1 MGVPHELESFASNS
15 LKRRTCP
22 MHHCNIKPKLE
33 EHHKDCFGWALYC
46 CNQDIEVSNEVL
58 QNSYLKMLE
67 RQNTFKGN
75 AEFKTWAFAIIK
87 NTAIDAL
94 RKRKKEAIIISENNI
109 PDTSYDAGFEFEF
122 DKKQKKL
129 FFSEA
134 LYQLSDRQNQILQ
147 LVFYHDLSL
156 NQTAEVLN
164 LSPGSVRK
172 YYDRAK
178 KALAEW
184 FQKKGIVEF

>member
-1 MGVPHELESFASNS
+1 MYHS
-15 LKRRTCP
+15 K
-22 MHHCNIKPKLE
+22 IKPKLE

-46 CNQDIEVSNEVL
+46 CDQDKEMSYEVL

-67 RQNTFKGN
+67 RQDTFKGK

-94 RKRKKEAIIISENNI
+94 RKRKKEFRIIQSENHL
-109 PDTSYDAGFEFEF
+109 PDAFYDAGIENEF
-122 DKKQKKL
+122 DQKLKKL

-134 LYQLSDRQNQILQ
+134 LSQLSYRQRQIMQ

-172 YYDRAK
+172 YYDRGK
-178 KALAEW
+178 KALADW
-184 FQKKGIVEF
+184 FQRRGIVELY